1 MHPSYQPPNTRH
13 QHQAP
18 RHPGTQ
24 APRHPTTLAHVTP
37 ISSISEP
44 LPRPEI
50 PLPATWTAQ
59 WITAPAHPERGQDP
73 QHPHAAPLFRRA
85 WDLPSPVTGATLHLA
100 GLGTALA
107 WVNGHIAGPARLAP
121 GQVDYSVAARA
132 VSWDVTPQASGSARL
147 ALAVELGRGFFD
159 LHSPDEWQWS
169 RAPWRATP
177 RLTAELHVTCED
189 GSEHVLV
196 TDGSWRC
203 ATGGLRFD
211 SLYEGETWDEAR
223 EPHGWREPGYED
235 ADVRAASGAGPGPGP
250 GPGPGDRATTWEP
263 VTVLAPDDRPSAA
276 LPRPRAAREI
286 PTSGLPL
293 REAMAEPILVQETL
307 RPTWTPLGDGRFVGD
322 LGRVVAGWT
331 RLEPLTDERLEITVV
346 HGERLADD
354 GSVIAENAFI
364 PTGRFQRD
372 EVALEGRPFE
382 SHHSYKGFRYVE
394 VRGAVPGRDVEILG
408 RAAWADVPL
417 VGGTQTSDPTLAWLE
432 EAFVATVRANL
443 HWVLT
448 DTPTYEKNGWT
459 GDAQV
464 ALPALLT
471 RFDLRRFFTSW
482 LDDFLDAQR
491 EDGSLPVIV
500 PSAGWGF
507 GDGQCAPAPEWT
519 TLYPVLVD
527 ALEGEYGLDLWPI
540 HGQAVEDYLDFELG
554 RLDADGLAVGILG
567 DYLSPGT
574 DGPPP
579 EDVRLESSLLLHR
592 ALDAIARAGR
602 SIHRE
607 RFARARDEL
616 AASVLRVFFDAD
628 LSVFS
633 SVPLRGSL
641 ADGNDDNDDNG
652 DCSSVGTDAGA
663 SAPSPPG
670 FRQAPQIL
678 ALASGIV
685 PAGHVDAVRAHLIDD
700 IRARGDHH
708 DAGCL
713 GVAHLGGVLVQADR
727 ADLALA
733 IARNPTPPS
742 WESWR
747 LAGHRTLLEMW
758 VEPVRSR
765 AHYFMGA
772 GVDFVARDLAGLRRT
787 APGWTEFEF
796 RPVLVPGIDRLT
808 VEHRGIRAGWSQED
822 GEGRESG
829 EGASSATLRLTV
841 PDGSRALVH
850 LPDGRRLEVGPG
862 EHQWAPQGRHR
873 RDT

>member
-1 MHPSYQPPNTRH
+1 MTTPSPPTSPPPAEHDPGRGPGP
-13 QHQAP
+13 ARGLKTLRP
-18 RHPGTQ
+18 R
-24 APRHPTTLAHVTP
+24 
-37 ISSISEP
+37 
-44 LPRPEI
+44 I
-50 PLPATWTAQ
+50 PLPDVWRAA
-59 WITAPAHPERGQDP
+59 WITASPGVAD
-73 QHPHAAPLFRRA
+73 PHAAPIFRRA
-85 WDLPSPVTGATLHLA
+85 WDLPSAVARATLHIS
-100 GLGTALA
+100 GLGTVLA
-107 WVNGHIAGPARLAP
+107 WVNGHPASEQRLAP
-121 GQVDYSVAARA
+121 GLTNASIAARA
-132 VSWDVTPQASGSARL
+132 VSWDVTAQTAGSMRVCL
-147 ALAVELGRGFFD
+147 AAELGRGFFD
-159 LHSPDEWQWS
+159 LHSPEVWMWS
-169 RAPWRATP
+169 EAPWRAAP

-189 GSEHVLV
+189 GSAHVLP
-196 TDGSWRC
+196 TDETWRC

-211 SLYEGETWDEAR
+211 SLYEGETWDEAL
-223 EPHGWREPGYED
+223 EPHGWREPAFED
-235 ADVRAASGAGPGPGP
+235 SEDSDDSEERENSEDSDSPDTQGTGRWA
-250 GPGPGDRATTWEP
+250 P
-263 VTVLAPDDRPSAA
+263 VTVLAPDPGPSAA

-286 PTSGLPL
+286 PTAGLPL

-307 RPTWTPLGDGRFVGD
+307 LPTWTDLGDGRFVGD

-331 RLEPLTDERLEITVV
+331 RLEPLTDERLEVTLV

-372 EVALEGRPFE
+372 DVALEGRPFE
-382 SHHSYKGFRYVE
+382 SHHTYKGFRYVE
-394 VRGAVPGRDVEILG
+394 VRGAVPGRDAEILG

-417 VGGTQTSDPTLAWLE
+417 VGGTETSDPTLAWLE

-471 RFDLRRFFTSW
+471 RFDLRRFLTSW

-500 PSAGWGF
+500 PSAGWGY

-540 HGQAVEDYLDFELG
+540 HGEAVEDYLDFELG

-567 DYLSPGT
+567 DYLSPGA

-579 EDVRLESSLLLHR
+579 EDVRLESSLLVHR
-592 ALDAIARAGR
+592 ALDVIARAGR

-607 RFARARDEL
+607 RYARARDEL
-616 AASVLRVFFDAD
+616 AAHVLRVFFDAERS
-628 LSVFS
+628 LFASA
-633 SVPLRGSL
+633 PLHGHL
-641 ADGNDDNDDNG
+641 ADD
-652 DCSSVGTDAGA
+652 SAGA
-663 SAPSPPG
+663 SAPSVPGAPTDPG
-670 FRQAPQIL
+670 FRQTPQIL

-685 PAGHVDAVRAHLIDD
+685 PAGHVDAVRAHLIED

-713 GVAHLGGVLVQADR
+713 GMAHLGGVLVQAGR

-733 IARNPTPPS
+733 VARNPAPPS

-772 GVDFVARDLAGLRRT
+772 GVDFVARDLVGLHRT
-787 APGWTEFEF
+787 AQDWAAFEL
-796 RPVLVPGIDRLT
+796 RPVLVPGIARLAI
-808 VEHRGIRAGWSQED
+808 EHRGIRAGWEQGADED
-822 GEGRESG
+822 QCDDADGTSDLHIPRS
-829 EGASSATLRLTV
+829 TVHLTV

-862 EHQWAPQGRHR
+862 EHHWEL
-873 RDT
+873 

>member
-1 MHPSYQPPNTRH
+1 MTTPSP
-13 QHQAP
+13 
-18 RHPGTQ
+18 
-24 APRHPTTLAHVTP
+24 P
-37 ISSISEP
+37 ISAPTSPPPAEHGPSRGPGPAHGLET
-44 LPRPEI
+44 LRPRI
-50 PLPATWTAQ
+50 PLPDVWQAA
-59 WITAPAHPERGQDP
+59 WITASPGVAD
-73 QHPHAAPLFRRA
+73 PHAAPIFRRA
-85 WDLPSPVTGATLHLA
+85 WDLPSPIARATLHVS
-100 GLGTALA
+100 GLGTVLA
-107 WVNGHIAGPARLAP
+107 WVNGHPASEQRLAP
-121 GQVDYSVAARA
+121 GLTNAAVAARA
-132 VSWDVTPQASGSARL
+132 VSWDVTAQAAGSTRVCL
-147 ALAVELGRGFFD
+147 AAELGRGFFD
-159 LHSPDEWQWS
+159 LHSPEVWMWS
-169 RAPWRATP
+169 EAPWRASP

-189 GSEHVLV
+189 GSEHVLP
-196 TDGSWRC
+196 TDETWRC
-203 ATGGLRFD
+203 GTGGLRFD
-211 SLYEGETWDEAR
+211 SLYEGETWDEAL
-223 EPHGWREPGYED
+223 EPHGWREPGFED
-235 ADVRAASGAGPGPGP
+235 SEDDEGTGDTENSECPGSHDTHASSQWA
-250 GPGPGDRATTWEP
+250 P
-263 VTVLAPDDRPSAA
+263 VTVLAPDPAPSAA

-286 PTSGLPL
+286 PTAGLPL
-293 REAMAEPILVQETL
+293 REAMAEPILGQETL
-307 RPTWTPLGDGRFVGD
+307 LPTWTDLGDGRFVGD

-331 RLEPLTDERLEITVV
+331 RLEPLTDERLEVTLV

-382 SHHSYKGFRYVE
+382 SHHTYKGFRYVE
-394 VRGAVPGRDVEILG
+394 VRGAVPGRDAEILG
-408 RAAWADVPL
+408 RAAWAGVPL
-417 VGGTQTSDPTLAWLE
+417 VGGTESSDPTLAWLE

-471 RFDLRRFFTSW
+471 RFDLRRFLTSW

-500 PSAGWGF
+500 PSAGWGY

-540 HGQAVEDYLDFELG
+540 HGEAVEDYLDVELG

-567 DYLSPGT
+567 DYLSPGA

-592 ALDAIARAGR
+592 ALDVIARAGR

-607 RFARARDEL
+607 RYARARDEL
-616 AASVLRVFFDAD
+616 AAHVLRVFFDAERS
-628 LSVFS
+628 LFASA
-633 SVPLRGSL
+633 PLHGSPRL
-641 ADGNDDNDDNG
+641 ADG
-652 DCSSVGTDAGA
+652 DAA
-663 SAPSPPG
+663 SAPPESPARSGPGVPTDPG
-670 FRQAPQIL
+670 FRQTPQIL

-685 PAGHVDAVRAHLIDD
+685 PAGHVDAVRAHLVED

-713 GVAHLGGVLVQADR
+713 GMAHLGGVLVQAGR
-727 ADLALA
+727 TDLALA
-733 IARNPTPPS
+733 VARNPAPPS

-772 GVDFVARDLAGLRRT
+772 GVDFVARDLVGLHRT
-787 APGWTEFEF
+787 APDWATFEL
-796 RPVLVPGIDRLT
+796 RPVLVPGIDRLA
-808 VEHRGIRAGWSQED
+808 VEHRGIRAGWVQGAD
-822 GEGRESG
+822 GDLCGDAD
-829 EGASSATLRLTV
+829 GACDLGISRSTVHLTV

-862 EHQWAPQGRHR
+862 EHRWEL
-873 RDT
+873 